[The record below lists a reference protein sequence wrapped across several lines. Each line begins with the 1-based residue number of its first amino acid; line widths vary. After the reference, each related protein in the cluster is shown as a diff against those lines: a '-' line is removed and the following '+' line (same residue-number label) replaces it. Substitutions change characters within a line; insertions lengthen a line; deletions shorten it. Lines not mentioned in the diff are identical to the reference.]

1 MNNLFQNY
9 YIEIILTIYSL
20 LFYDFIAILYT
31 DIGSNV
37 DLTIIRWWI
46 YD

>member
-9 YIEIILTIYSL
+9 YVKMVLTIYSL
-20 LFYDFIAILYT
+20 LSYDFIAILYT

-37 DLTIIRWWI
+37 HLTIICWLI